1 MPVDD
6 ILIETEE
13 KMLKSEEVVVSEFA
27 GVRTGKASSALV
39 ENLMIEAYEGSSM
52 RLLELASIST
62 PELRTIMIQ
71 PWDAST
77 VQAIN
82 KGIQAANLGLNPS
95 VDGKIIRINL
105 PDLTKERR
113 EELVKIVRKMAEDGR
128 VAVRHVRREAIDT
141 LKAEKKKSDITEDDL
156 TGGEKEIQQLTDTYV
171 KKIDNH
177 LSSKEE
183 EILTV

>member
-1 MPVDD
+1 MPVAD
-6 ILIETEE
+6 ILLEAEE
-13 KMLKSEEVVVSEFA
+13 KMLKSEEVVVNDFA
-27 GVRTGKASSALV
+27 GVRTGKASAALV
-39 ENLMIEAYEGSSM
+39 ENLMVEAYEGSSM

-77 VQAIN
+77 VQAID

-113 EELVKIVRKMAEDGR
+113 EELVKVIRKMAEDGR
-128 VAVRHVRREAIDT
+128 VSVRHVRREAIDT
-141 LKAEKKKSDITEDDL
+141 LKTEKKKSDITEDDL
-156 TGGEKEIQQLTDTYV
+156 TGGEKEVQKLTDTYV
-171 KKIDNH
+171 KKIDGH
-177 LSSKEE
+177 LSSKEA

>member
-6 ILIETEE
+6 ILLEAEE
-13 KMLKSEEVVVSEFA
+13 KMIKSEEVVVHEFA
-27 GVRTGKASSALV
+27 GVRTGKASTALV

-52 RLLELASIST
+52 RLLELSSIST

-77 VQAIN
+77 VQAID

-113 EELVKIVRKMAEDGR
+113 EELVKVVRKMAEDGR
-128 VAVRHVRREAIDT
+128 VSVRHVRREAIDT
-141 LKAEKKKSDITEDDL
+141 LKAEKKKGDITEDDL
-156 TGGEKEIQQLTDTYV
+156 TGGENEVQKLTDTYV
-171 KKIDNH
+171 KKIDDH
-177 LSSKEE
+177 LTDKEE

>member
-1 MPVDD
+1 M
-6 ILIETEE
+6 I
-13 KMLKSEEVVVSEFA
+13 KSEEVVVHEFA
-27 GVRTGKASSALV
+27 GVRTGKASTALV

-77 VQAIN
+77 VQAID

-113 EELVKIVRKMAEDGR
+113 EELVKVVRKMAEDGR

-156 TGGEKEIQQLTDTYV
+156 TGGEKEVQKLTDTYV
-171 KKIDNH
+171 KKIDDH